1 MPGRV
6 DELAAAFANYAQVR
20 GGNSGRQGRARPQEK
35 LRLDVDATSLRR
47 QPDLRADQA
56 RSNSPCRT
64 PAVNACHS
72 SEVKTSTGPSRSFES
87 RTATTSRRFP
97 ATSTQAPPLALL
109 RLLLHHLALVKSMAD
124 LSLYSGNQV
133 Q

>member
-56 RSNSPCRT
+56 RSNSPSPACAPAENGMTWNTT
-64 PAVNACHS
+64 PGRLPSLARWS
-72 SEVKTSTGPSRSFES
+72 SWSWN
-87 RTATTSRRFP
+87 TA
-97 ATSTQAPPLALL
+97 APPTG
-109 RLLLHHLALVKSMAD
+109 RCSPP
-124 LSLYSGNQV
+124 SSTP
-133 Q
+133 